1 MELKKKIFIYILYST
16 TLYLGL
22 IFSENSSG
30 GAKID
35 ANYLYPFIVKF
46 SEDFNQGFKLFLD
59 SKSILIHSP
68 VFYILSGYLLKFFG
82 NLLLL
87 KSFYIF
93 ISCFLPLIF
102 YFILKERNILNIKNI
117 YLFYLS
123 LIIFYSPY
131 FRGSA
136 IWLLGDNLSLIF
148 FSLSIL
154 FYLKGVNLNS
164 SKYIYLSFFA
174 LILCSYI
181 RYYYCIYAIFFLFE
195 YYKYLRFKNF
205 LILIFLSIL
214 FSLPALAYFYFL
226 YFNSEF
232 FSTFGDWS
240 RVNYINSS
248 LQLFTIIFFYIFII
262 VISQLDSFL
271 NYLKFNRN
279 IIISFLIIFLIFYI
293 LNYYIL
299 NASDVLPWRGG
310 GVFVRILKFLGLEQ
324 IFFLFIISFISLIF
338 LDFVLSK
345 NRSRNYLL
353 IFSII
358 TSLSLIIVY
367 QKYLD
372 PLFYILLFGL
382 IDSDAVNNFIKNYS
396 KTFVYLHIYLISF
409 FIFSLLFYLNI

>member
-1 MELKKKIFIYILYST
+1 M
-16 TLYLGL
+16 
-22 IFSENSSG
+22 
-30 GAKID
+30 
-35 ANYLYPFIVKF
+35 
-46 SEDFNQGFKLFLD
+46 
-59 SKSILIHSP
+59 
-68 VFYILSGYLLKFFG
+68 
-82 NLLLL
+82 
-87 KSFYIF
+87 
-93 ISCFLPLIF
+93 
-102 YFILKERNILNIKNI
+102 
-117 YLFYLS
+117 
-123 LIIFYSPY
+123 
-131 FRGSA
+131 
-136 IWLLGDNLSLIF
+136 
-148 FSLSIL
+148 
-154 FYLKGVNLNS
+154 
-164 SKYIYLSFFA
+164 
-174 LILCSYI
+174 
-181 RYYYCIYAIFFLFE
+181 
-195 YYKYLRFKNF
+195 
-205 LILIFLSIL
+205 
-214 FSLPALAYFYFL
+214 PALAYFYFL